1 MVLPGKAA
9 IKYAVA
15 MTLFFS
21 GILARAQ
28 FETRGSFSTWPYSP
42 ISAVIGDFNRDG
54 KLDLAVVSDLPP
66 PGSVMIFLGNGDGTF
81 TAGASYS
88 PAVQPFFAATASL
101 RKNGILDLVVGDT
114 LSDYVYVMLG
124 NGDGTFQPA
133 IAYPTSGRPAVVGTG
148 DFNNDGRLDIIAL
161 TNPAAD
167 CNCVE
172 VLPGN
177 GDGTFQAAVITPVPY
192 DIDGIGI
199 ASGDFN
205 GDGTLDVAVSGG
217 FGSANQVDIL
227 LGKGDGTFSSDGYYP
242 VSSSPSSIGV
252 GRFTSSNNLDLAVG
266 NSAGNSISV
275 LLGNGNATFQQA
287 VNYYVWEP
295 WMAVGDLNGDGKE
308 DLAASDYGSPNG
320 TNESAV
326 SVLLGNGDGTFQTAV
341 SYPAGELLDY
351 VAIGDFNG
359 DHKLDLVAVDHL
371 GDAVITL
378 LNTGVVSFSP
388 TTPLTFGPQLLG
400 TSSPQQTVTLT
411 NAGTT
416 TLTISSISL
425 QGGGQFSYSHTCGAS
440 VAPGGNCTISAR
452 SKPTTEGNTS
462 GTITINDSAS
472 SKPMFVE
479 LAGAGTVVN
488 LQPASLTFP
497 TTKNGT
503 KSKPQKVQL
512 TNTGST
518 ALDITSIAIGEGA
531 DFRDFYQSNNC
542 GSSLNAGASC
552 TINVIFAPRQTGSFS
567 ETVVITDSGGGSPQS
582 IPLSG
587 TGD

>member
-1 MVLPGKAA
+1 MRHVSHAA
-9 IKYAVA
+9 GYLMA
-15 MTLFFS
+15 LL
-21 GILARAQ
+21 LAAGPQSYAQ

-54 KLDLAVVSDLPP
+54 NPDLAVVSDLPP

-88 PAVQPFFAATASL
+88 PAIQPFFAATASL
-101 RKNGILDLVVGDT
+101 RKNGILDLVVGDS
-114 LSDYVYVMLG
+114 LSDDVYVMLG

-133 IAYPTSGRPAVVGTG
+133 TAYPTSGRPVKVGTG
-148 DFNNDGRLDIIAL
+148 NFTSGNNLDIIAL
-161 TNPAAD
+161 PGNGAE
-167 CNCVE
+167 CSCIE

-177 GDGTFQAAVITPVPY
+177 GNGTFGAAIVTTLPY
-192 DIDGIGI
+192 GMSGY
-199 ASGDFN
+199 AMGLGDFN
-205 GDGTLDVAVSGG
+205 GDGTLDAAVAGESLPVD
-217 FGSANQVDIL
+217 QVAIL
-227 LGKGDGTFSSDGYYP
+227 LGNGDGTFTADGYYL
-242 VSSSPSSIGV
+242 VSASPSSIGV
-252 GRFTSSNNLDLAVG
+252 GRFTSSNSLDLAVG

-275 LLGNGNATFQQA
+275 LLGNGDATFQQA

-295 WMAVGDLNGDGKE
+295 WMGVGDLNGDGKE
-308 DLAASDYGSPNG
+308 DLAAADYGSPNG

-351 VAIGDFNG
+351 LAIGDFNG

-411 NAGTT
+411 NTGTA

-425 QGGGQFSYSHTCGAS
+425 QGGGQFSYSHTCGTS

-452 SKPTTEGNTS
+452 SKPTIEGNTS
-462 GTITINDSAS
+462 GTITLHDSAS
-472 SKPMFVE
+472 SKPMFIE

-488 LQPASLTFP
+488 LQPSSLSFP

-503 KSKPQKVQL
+503 KSKPQKIQL

-518 ALDITSIAIGEGA
+518 ALDITSIAIGEGI

-552 TINVIFAPRQTGSFS
+552 TISVIFAPRQTGSFT
-567 ETVVITDSGGGSPQS
+567 ETVVITDNGGGSPQTVS
-582 IPLSG
+582 LSG